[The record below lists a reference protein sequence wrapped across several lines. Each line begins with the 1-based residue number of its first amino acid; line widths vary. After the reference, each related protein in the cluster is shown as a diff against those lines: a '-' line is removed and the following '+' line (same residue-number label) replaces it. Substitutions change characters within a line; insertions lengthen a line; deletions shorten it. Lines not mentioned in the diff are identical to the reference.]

1 LLIVRQLLGLFER
14 RRKEDVSG
22 HTVVGMGNGKVHVN
36 GSMNT
41 KGLVSNDV
49 PYNLSLSPRSAM
61 SMDEDNRTD
70 EWRRLE
76 DALRAHADTPSG
88 ATISYGALILLC
100 GRAEAGEGTSYS
112 EGMLMRF
119 GQHRAAGLRQ
129 FYDTR
134 FSAPEPDASGQRAY
148 DVQNMIALVQ
158 ELRAEA
164 GRRSI

>member
-1 LLIVRQLLGLFER
+1 
-14 RRKEDVSG
+14 
-22 HTVVGMGNGKVHVN
+22 
-36 GSMNT
+36 
-41 KGLVSNDV
+41 
-49 PYNLSLSPRSAM
+49 
-61 SMDEDNRTD
+61 MDEDSRTD
-70 EWRRLE
+70 EGRRLE
-76 DALRAHADTPSG
+76 DALRMHADVPGGT
-88 ATISYGALILLC
+88 TITYGALILLC

>member
-1 LLIVRQLLGLFER
+1 
-14 RRKEDVSG
+14 
-22 HTVVGMGNGKVHVN
+22 
-36 GSMNT
+36 
-41 KGLVSNDV
+41 
-49 PYNLSLSPRSAM
+49 
-61 SMDEDNRTD
+61 MDEDNRTD